1 MLFQDADINIHQIV
15 ISTILWLWEMI
26 SLQQYIR
33 YTNLLIMLS
42 IQAEIDSIFNF
53 EVKVISKD
61 FDLWYYSRIW
71 WYQSIMKS
79 NINYHKRTIWYRW
92 IYSDL
97 FNRVNILRNH
107 WLNPAWRLGTQSAC
121 IFSVILHRNPLKG
134 VSLPAEFLH
143 NLTKNLTAHLAH
155 RI

>member
-97 FNRVNILRNH
+97 FNRVNILNFRKFIGKVERIKVSFAQ
-107 WLNPAWRLGTQSAC
+107 LRSAC
-121 IFSVILHRNPLKG
+121 AIS
-134 VSLPAEFLH
+134 
-143 NLTKNLTAHLAH
+143 
-155 RI
+155 